1 MDDNQ
6 RSATPG
12 CERRAQAQL
21 LVALSGA
28 ALDRIRLM
36 KTLFLV
42 WYRHGRP
49 PEGPFFFK
57 PYLYGPCSFE
67 VYRELDKLQAAGL
80 VVQPNPSMQGRYFLT
95 SAGQGCCSEG
105 STISEARARDRPE
118 EKSAMVYDALIP
130 GSLAGRLRKG
140 AGVRYQVCRSL
151 T

>member
-95 SAGQGCCSEG
+95 SAGQDAAVRAQRYLKRELATDLKKKAQW
-105 STISEARARDRPE
+105 STTLSFQDLLRAVYAKAPE
-118 EKSAMVYDALIP
+118 FATRSV
-130 GSLAGRLRKG
+130 
-140 AGVRYQVCRSL
+140 VR
-151 T
+151 